1 MSQEKTKFRPST
13 SSLIR
18 QRRRKCL
25 RPNTLR
31 IRFYSRLPY
40 NSLICLGKRVTKSC
54 VEFLILPLHWRLSNS
69 PCLGYCSI
77 TYRITRHGC
86 SIFYHWGRR
95 QLKSQQNEGICGST
109 ERSEVLL
116 EVLSVML
123 TLQLT
128 PEAVNKSG
136 CKAGFEVGIWLCS
149 PIPTIT
155 KLYGSVLASI
165 LSPPNFVIVI

>member
-86 SIFYHWGRR
+86 TIFLPLRETIEKSAKRRHLWQYWAKRGAAWCPERNADSSIGSRGCKKIGQQGRVRGRYRTLFRQYR
-95 QLKSQQNEGICGST
+95 QL
-109 ERSEVLL
+109 
-116 EVLSVML
+116 
-123 TLQLT
+123 
-128 PEAVNKSG
+128 
-136 CKAGFEVGIWLCS
+136 W
-149 PIPTIT
+149 
-155 KLYGSVLASI
+155 KLYGSVLSSI
-165 LSPPNFVIVI
+165 LGPPSFVIVI